1 MPKSSYALDIKET
14 LAIDGSVQH
23 LRIRGTDPAN
33 PVLLFLHG
41 GPGVADRHWVL
52 GHQSGLAD
60 ACTLVCWDQ
69 RGAGLSYDAGRA
81 KTEKLSIARMVDDAS
96 AVLDHLK
103 ARFSKDRIFIAGHS
117 WGSVLGT
124 LLVQKRPESVAAYIS
139 IGQVVHGPEN
149 ERLSYEFVVNEA
161 ERRGDKKA
169 LKDLARIGAPVNGK
183 YKSMKDM
190 TAQRN
195 LMTKYG
201 GGEYKGRSSIWMSM
215 IVPLMSS
222 PEYGL
227 FALPRYARGAFYCL
241 GQLWD
246 EVSSLDFFTAVPEL
260 KVPVYMTIGRHD
272 KNTPA
277 ELSQKWFEAL
287 KAPHKEWVWFEESAH
302 SPYKEEP
309 EKWGEEVRRIIRET
323 V

>member
-1 MPKSSYALDIKET
+1 MSKATYALDTREVLDIG
-14 LAIDGSVQH
+14 GSRQH
-23 LRIRGTDPAN
+23 LRIRGTNPDN

-52 GHQSGLAD
+52 AHQSGLAD
-60 ACTLVCWDQ
+60 VCTLVCWDQ
-69 RGAGLSYDAGRA
+69 RGSGLSYDARRA

-103 ARFSKDRIFIAGHS
+103 TKFHKDKIYIAGHS

-124 LLVQKRPESVAAYIS
+124 LLVQKRPESIAAYIG
-139 IGQVVHGPEN
+139 IGQVVHGSEN
-149 ERLSYEFVVNEA
+149 ERLSYEFVLNEA
-161 ERRGDKKA
+161 KRRGDARA
-169 LKDLARIGAPVNGK
+169 LKNLARIGAPVNGR
-183 YKSMKDM
+183 YRSMKDM
-190 TAQRN
+190 TVQRN

-201 GGEYKGRSSIWMSM
+201 GGEYKGKSSIWMSM
-215 IVPLMSS
+215 ILPLVKS

-246 EVSSLDFFTAVPEL
+246 EVVSLDFFTAVPEL
-260 KVPVYMTIGRHD
+260 KVPVCLTIGRHD
-272 KNTPA
+272 KNTPV
-277 ELSQKWFEAL
+277 ELSLKWFESL

-309 EKWGEEVRRIIRET
+309 EKWGRTVRGILMQ
-323 V
+323 